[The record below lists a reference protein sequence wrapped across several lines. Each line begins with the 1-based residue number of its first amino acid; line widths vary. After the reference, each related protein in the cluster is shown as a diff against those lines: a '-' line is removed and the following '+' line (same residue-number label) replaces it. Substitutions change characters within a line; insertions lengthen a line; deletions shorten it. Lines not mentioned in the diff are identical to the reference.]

1 MSITTLKVEPEHHH
15 ERLDVYLTQALVDV
29 PSRSFVQKLLGKGC
43 VRVNQKEAKAHY
55 KVQQADVISVDIP
68 AGALEPQPI
77 EPENIPLDIFY
88 EDESLLVVNKPCGM
102 MVHPAQGHNS
112 GTLVNALLFHCR
124 QLSDFN
130 GLTRPDSSG
139 GLLTIDP
146 ERSRRVNTAVRPGI
160 VHRLDKETSGLLV
173 VAKDNATHAQLA
185 SQFQKHRVKK
195 HYVALVEGEV
205 EFDEGIIDAPLG
217 RHAVHHDLRD
227 IRYDDSA
234 KEAVTFYR
242 VIKRHQGV
250 TLISLFP
257 KTGRT
262 HQLRVHMDHIGHPI
276 LGDDK
281 YGRKTNFPRLALHA
295 QSLGFQHPARKCFM
309 EFSCRTPREF
319 LEKVAS
325 P

>member
-1 MSITTLKVEPEHHH
+1 MSITSLKVDPEHHR
-15 ERLDVYLTQALVDV
+15 ERLDVYLTRVLEDV
-29 PSRSFVQKLLGKGC
+29 PSRSFVQKLLEKGC

-55 KVQQADVISVDIP
+55 KVQHNDAVTVEIP

-77 EPENIPLDIFY
+77 EPEDIPLDIFY
-88 EDESLLVVNKPCGM
+88 EDEWLLVVNKPCGM
-102 MVHPAQGHNS
+102 MVHPAQGRNS

-124 QLSDFN
+124 QLSD
-130 GLTRPDSSG
+130 L
-139 GLLTIDP
+139 
-146 ERSRRVNTAVRPGI
+146 NTASRPGI

-173 VAKDNATHAQLA
+173 VAKDNSTHAQLA

-195 HYVALVEGEV
+195 RYVALVEGEV
-205 EFDEGIIDAPLG
+205 EFDEGVIDAPLG
-217 RHAVHHDLRD
+217 RHPLRYDLRD
-227 IRYDDSA
+227 IQYDDEA

-242 VIKRHQGV
+242 VIKRHEGV
-250 TLISLFP
+250 TLVALFP

-281 YGRKTNFPRLALHA
+281 YGHKTNFPRLALHA
-295 QSLGFQHPARKCFM
+295 KSLGFKHPAYKCFM
-309 EFSCRTPREF
+309 EFSCRTPAEF
-319 LEKVAS
+319 LEKVAL